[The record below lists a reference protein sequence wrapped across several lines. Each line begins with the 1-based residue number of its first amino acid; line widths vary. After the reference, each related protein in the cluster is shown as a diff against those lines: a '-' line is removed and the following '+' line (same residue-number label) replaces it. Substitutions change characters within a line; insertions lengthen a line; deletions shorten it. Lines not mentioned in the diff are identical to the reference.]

1 MKTKKTFF
9 AAILITFFSF
19 TPLAAQDLD
28 VIYVPTREP
37 VMDAMLRLA
46 EVDSSDIV
54 YDLGCGDGR
63 IVIAA
68 AQRFG
73 ATGVGIDLDPQRIK
87 EATQN
92 AVEAGVTDK
101 VKFIEGDLF
110 DSDFS
115 DASVVTLYLLTELN
129 ERLKPMLLDQLKPGT
144 KVVSHAFSMGDWKP
158 EKQEEVDGTTVYLW
172 TIPEKK

>member
-1 MKTKKTFF
+1 MKTIRTFF
-9 AAILITFFSF
+9 AVILMAFFAL
-19 TPLAAQDLD
+19 TPAAAQDLD

-46 EVDSSDIV
+46 EVDSSDVV

-87 EATQN
+87 EAKEN
-92 AVEAGVTDK
+92 AVDAGVTDK
-101 VKFIEGDLF
+101 VQFIEGDLF
-110 DSDFS
+110 ESDFR
-115 DASVVTLYLLTELN
+115 DATVVTLYLLTELN
-129 ERLKPMLLDQLKPGT
+129 ERLKPMLLEQLKPGT
-144 KVVSHAFSMGDWKP
+144 KVVSHAFSMGDWEP

>member
-1 MKTKKTFF
+1 MKTIKTFF
-9 AAILITFFSF
+9 AVIIVSLFYFA
-19 TPLAAQDLD
+19 PLAAQDLD

-46 EVDSSDIV
+46 EVDFEDVV

-87 EATQN
+87 EAKDN
-92 AVEAGVTDK
+92 AVDAGVTDK
-101 VKFIEGDLF
+101 VTFIEGDLF
-110 DSDFS
+110 ESDFRE
-115 DASVVTLYLLTELN
+115 ATVVTLYLLTELN
-129 ERLKPMLLDQLKPGT
+129 NRLKPILMEQLKPGT
-144 KVVSHAFSMGDWKP
+144 KVVSHAFSMGDWEP

-172 TIPEKK
+172 TIPEKN

>member
-1 MKTKKTFF
+1 MKTFF
-9 AAILITFFSF
+9 TLLFVAIISFS
-19 TPLAAQDLD
+19 PAVAQELD

-46 EVDSSDIV
+46 KVDSSDIV

-73 ATGVGIDLDPQRIK
+73 ASGVGIDLDPQRIK
-87 EATQN
+87 EANEN
-92 AVEAGVTDK
+92 ALEAGVTDK
-101 VKFIEGDLF
+101 VEFIQGDLF

-115 DASVVTLYLLTELN
+115 EATVVTLYLLTELN
-129 ERLKPMLLDQLKPGT
+129 ERLKPMLMEQLKPGT
-144 KVVSHAFSMGDWKP
+144 RVVSHAFSMGDWEP
-158 EKQEEVDGTTVYLW
+158 DQQEEVDGTTVYLW
-172 TIPEKK
+172 TIPEKN